1 MSLYVAA
8 ATHDAPLCSRIHA
21 MENLLKVFSGHIDPS
36 QVRLNIEIF
45 LFHFKAADF
54 SPKALHEE
62 GKTA

>member
-1 MSLYVAA
+1 
-8 ATHDAPLCSRIHA
+8 